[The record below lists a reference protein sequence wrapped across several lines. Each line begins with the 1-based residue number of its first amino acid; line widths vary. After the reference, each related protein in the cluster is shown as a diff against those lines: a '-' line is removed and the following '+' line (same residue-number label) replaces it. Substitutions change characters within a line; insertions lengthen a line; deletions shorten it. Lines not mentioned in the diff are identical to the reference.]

1 MKKTV
6 NNRKKKSQEKIE
18 KIFIQLIQRYEINE
32 ITVSDICK
40 LASINRTTFY
50 ANYLDIYDLADKIKD
65 SMFNN
70 MLELYKE
77 EVIKREHSYDYLKL
91 FNHIK
96 DNQIYY
102 KTMLKLKMDFSKY
115 YDYSLE
121 NDEAIKF
128 FGTTKNIDYHIE
140 FFKAG
145 MNAIISKWLKNG
157 CKESPEE
164 INEILRTEY
173 QKKNTIN

>member
-1 MKKTV
+1 MNKTV
-6 NNRKKKSQEKIE
+6 NNRKKKSVEKIE

-65 SMFNN
+65 SMFYN
-70 MLELYKE
+70 LLDLYKE
-77 EVIKREHSYDYLKL
+77 EVMKGEHSYNYLKL
-91 FNHIK
+91 FQHIK
-96 DNQIYY
+96 ENQIYY

-115 YDYSLE
+115 FDYSQE
-121 NDEAIKF
+121 NGEAMKYLGTIK
-128 FGTTKNIDYHIE
+128 NMEYHIE

-145 MNAIISKWLKNG
+145 MSAIITKWLQEG
-157 CKESPEE
+157 CQESPEE
-164 INEILRTEY
+164 MEQILKSEY
-173 QKKNTIN
+173 QKKNIN